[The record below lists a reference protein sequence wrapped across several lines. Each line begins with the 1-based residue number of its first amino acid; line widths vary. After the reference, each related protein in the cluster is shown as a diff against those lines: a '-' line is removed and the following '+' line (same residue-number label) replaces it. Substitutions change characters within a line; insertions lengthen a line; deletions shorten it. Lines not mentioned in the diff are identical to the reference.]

1 VIALR
6 LFAHLLEILGCVCC
20 PLSHAGGFLNLKR
33 VFTKVSGKIL
43 PGKSDF
49 TIGSEAYISKF
60 IPGDLNCVP

>member
-1 VIALR
+1 VRVLPVESCR
-6 LFAHLLEILGCVCC
+6 
-20 PLSHAGGFLNLKR
+20 GFLNLKR